1 MAEDPTPKPTTASQ
15 DQVQE
20 WAENPEKI
28 LEHVDQMMDPE
39 RRSRVHKRR
48 YVLYFF
54 LFTLLFSLGSVQVF
68 HQEESGFLRLQRMYQ
83 RQRPFATRT
92 PLTVNERELARE
104 LNITLEEY
112 YTAEKVIDRFQGK
125 LEEGNLGPLD
135 WAVRAN
141 AGEYTIVL
149 SYRIFL
155 NMAISC
161 VIALA
166 LYLRARDRAASELIG
181 RQNQRLRELNEEL
194 ERKVNEAQ
202 NYLDELKQAQS
213 KLLAAEKL
221 ASIGRMSATL
231 AHEIRNP
238 MTIIMSAAGMVAED
252 LEADSPQMQAVDLI
266 REEVSRLNNI
276 ITELLDF
283 ARPKPPRLDLHKLN
297 QLVSSWMPRIQEELD
312 KHGIDLDV
320 EVDSQISEV
329 IVDSDQLYQVF
340 LNVIWNARDAINDR
354 GEGGRIQIQTEEAG
368 RHGVFLTVR
377 DDGPGMDEETLNQAY
392 EPFYTTKTHGSG
404 LGLPVVQQLM
414 EGMSG
419 SAYVDSERGKGTT
432 VHLLLRTPQ
441 GHLREQF
448 ESGEAPMQNLGREKV
463 GG

>member
-1 MAEDPTPKPTTASQ
+1 MTEEPTPKPTTPSR
-15 DQVQE
+15 DQVDE
-20 WAENPEKI
+20 WARNPEKL
-28 LEHVDQMMDPE
+28 LEHVDQITDPE

-54 LFTLLFSLGSVQVF
+54 LFTLLFSIGSVQVF

-83 RQRPFATRT
+83 RQRPFATRA
-92 PLTVNERELARE
+92 PVSVNERELARE
-104 LNITLEEY
+104 LGISLEDY
-112 YTAEKVIDRFQGK
+112 YTAEKVIDRFQRK
-125 LEEGNLGPLD
+125 LEDENLGPLD
-135 WAVRAN
+135 WAVRLN
-141 AGEYTIVL
+141 IGDYTIVF

-161 VIALA
+161 IIALA
-166 LYLRARDRAASELIG
+166 LYLRARDRAASGVIDE
-181 RQNQRLRELNEEL
+181 QNRRLRDLNEEL

-202 NYLDELKQAQS
+202 NYLDELQQAQS

-238 MTIIMSAAGMVAED
+238 MTIIMSSAGMVAED
-252 LEADSPQMQAVDLI
+252 LDPGSPQLQAIDLI

-276 ITELLDF
+276 INELLNF
-283 ARPKPPRLDLHKLN
+283 ARPKPPRLEMHRLN
-297 QLVSSWMPRIQEELD
+297 QLVNAWMPRIQEEMD
-312 KHGIDLDV
+312 KYGIDLDV
-320 EVDSQISEV
+320 EIDPAISEV

-368 RHGVFLTVR
+368 RHGVFLTIR
-377 DDGPGMDEETLNQAY
+377 DDGPGMDEETLNQVY

-419 SAYVDSERGKGTT
+419 SAYVDSEKGKGTT

-441 GHLREQF
+441 EHVREQI
-448 ESGEAPMQNLGREKV
+448 ESGEYQKSAQVAENPTG
-463 GG
+463 